1 MLCLADAE
9 LLAETNKLG
18 PARPLLWW
26 PLKQRARFDIQNS
39 CKLVDHVDRCAV
51 HASFQGADVSA
62 IDLCL
67 MGERLLRQ
75 PLCVPSLPQIA
86 GEDLSN
92 LHARKASV
100 LSCISPRSILDNR

>member
-1 MLCLADAE
+1 
-9 LLAETNKLG
+9 
-18 PARPLLWW
+18 
-26 PLKQRARFDIQNS
+26 
-39 CKLVDHVDRCAV
+39 
-51 HASFQGADVSA
+51 
-62 IDLCL
+62 

>member
-1 MLCLADAE
+1 MLCPANAE
-9 LLAETNKLG
+9 PLRKQIKLRS
-18 PARPLLWW
+18 ARPLPWR
-26 PLKQRARFDIQNS
+26 PLKQRTRFDIQNR
-39 CKLVDHVDRCAV
+39 CKLVDHVDRRAV

-75 PLCVPSLPQIA
+75 PLFVPSLPQIA

-92 LHARKASV
+92 LHARKASA
-100 LSCISPRSILDNR
+100 LLCISPRSILDNR